1 MINEVSLDSKLKYYL
16 FLLQKKRRKVQLE
29 EMLLAIILHKDKTQ
43 SIKEAIEKS
52 DINRK
57 TKEELIDWI
66 VCGELKDERE
76 GDE

>member
-1 MINEVSLDSKLKYYL
+1 MINEISLDSKLKYYL